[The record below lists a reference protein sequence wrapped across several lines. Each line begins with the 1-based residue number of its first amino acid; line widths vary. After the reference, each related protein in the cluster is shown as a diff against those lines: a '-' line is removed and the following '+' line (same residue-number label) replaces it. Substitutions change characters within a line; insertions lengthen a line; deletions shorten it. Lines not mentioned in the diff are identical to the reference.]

1 MTSHASGSPLLFD
14 PVPQEPDFAFEEA
27 LYKKGHNAVAG
38 VDEAGRGPLAGPVV
52 AAAIVLDPSVEI
64 AGLADSKALT
74 ARRRDV
80 LFDAIM
86 ADARAVS
93 VASVCADSIDASD
106 IRKASLAAMRACVTG
121 LLPPAD
127 AALFDGRDV
136 PPGLPPEFAAQSVI
150 KGDARCLSVAAASI
164 VAKVSRDRMLVNLCT
179 AHPGYGLSGHKGY
192 GSAGHRAA
200 IERLGGVARLHR
212 FTFRPLSGL

>member
-14 PVPQEPDFAFEEA
+14 PDPQGPDFAFEDA
-27 LYKKGHNAVAG
+27 LRDSGHHHVAG

-52 AAAIVLDPSVEI
+52 AAAVILDRSMPVE
-64 AGLADSKALT
+64 GLTDSKALT
-74 ARRRDV
+74 ARRREA

-86 ADARAVS
+86 ADAHAVS
-93 VASVCADSIDASD
+93 IASVCAARIDAAD

-121 LLPPAD
+121 LSPCAD

-136 PPGLPPEFAAQSVI
+136 PPGLPRELTARSVV

-164 VAKVSRDRMLVNLCT
+164 IAKVSRDRMLETLCS

-200 IERLGGVARLHR
+200 IDRLGGVARLHR
-212 FTFRPLSGL
+212 FTFRPLSQR

>member
-1 MTSHASGSPLLFD
+1 MTLHASGSPLLFEAG
-14 PVPQEPDFAFEEA
+14 PQGPDFSFEDA
-27 LYKKGHNAVAG
+27 LRDSGHHCVAG

-52 AAAIVLDPSVEI
+52 AAAVVLDQTKPIE
-64 AGLADSKALT
+64 GLTDSKALT
-74 ARRRDV
+74 AKRRNI
-80 LFDAIM
+80 LFDAVM

-93 VASVCADSIDASD
+93 VASVCAASIDASD

-121 LLPPAD
+121 LAPRAD

-136 PPGLPPEFAAQSVI
+136 PPGLPTELTAKSVI

-164 VAKVSRDRMLVNLCT
+164 VAKVSRDRMLATLCT

-192 GSAGHRAA
+192 GSAAHRDA
-200 IERLGGVARLHR
+200 IGRLGGVVRLHR
-212 FTFRPLSGL
+212 FTFRPLSER

>member
-1 MTSHASGSPLLFD
+1 MTLHASGSPLLFD
-14 PVPQEPDFAFEEA
+14 SAPHGPDFSFEDVLRNE
-27 LYKKGHNAVAG
+27 GHHHIAG

-52 AAAIVLDPSVEI
+52 AAAVILDRSKPIE
-64 AGLADSKALT
+64 GLADSKALT
-74 ARRRDV
+74 ARRRAA

-93 VASVCADSIDASD
+93 VASVCAASIDAAD
-106 IRKASLAAMRACVTG
+106 IRKASLAAMRACVTS
-121 LLPPAD
+121 LAPRAD

-136 PPGLPPEFAAQSVI
+136 PPGLPRELTAKSVI

-164 VAKVSRDRMLVNLCT
+164 VAKVSRDRMLETLCA

-192 GSAGHRAA
+192 GSVGHREA
-200 IERLGGVARLHR
+200 IGRLGGVARLHR
-212 FTFRPLSGL
+212 FSFRPLSER